1 MTLVNLSH
9 TSFTVRRYTTVKEV
23 RLHSERGKATVA
35 GVIGTVAAMPCHGMG
50 ITASVMSRVRP
61 PCVGSLAPRWGLGRG
76 GVGARAQVGSGEA
89 ELALEAK
96 GVGRGG
102 TCARALAILGVL
114 LYLLFCDFYFS
125 DLGISFYGTQQL
137 SSLQSV
143 F

>member
-9 TSFTVRRYTTVKEV
+9 TSFTLRQYITVKGV

-35 GVIGTVAAMPCHGMG
+35 GVVGTVTAMPCRGMG

-76 GVGARAQVGSGEA
+76 GVGARAQEGPSEAELAPEAKGSGES

-96 GVGRGG
+96 GSGEAEPAPEPWRSWVF
-102 TCARALAILGVL
+102 CFYSF
-114 LYLLFCDFYFS
+114 LYY
-125 DLGISFYGTQQL
+125 L
-137 SSLQSV
+137 SL
-143 F
+143 